1 LKLTNR
7 QITGITY
14 LAIVLAILV
23 ILLLSQQ
30 WITTTFIPYL
40 QYLYEYTAFLAIVF
54 LNYLDQYLIWG
65 TFIILSVIA
74 TIVRLIR
81 IYPQE
86 REEPEKLIAKGRV
99 YMWWSQVS
107 NWDEGMYFRW
117 QFSQR
122 FAPLLLDTLSRG
134 MGLSMNQGKNML
146 ENDDLEAPDIVL
158 EYLKAAYNKRILD
171 YFSTERVI
179 IEKPIGLNIN
189 SHQLLDKIEITK
201 Q

>member
-1 LKLTNR
+1 MKLTNR

-14 LAIVLAILV
+14 LVIVLALLMV
-23 ILLLSQQ
+23 LLLSQQ
-30 WITTTFIPYL
+30 WITETFIPYL
-40 QYLYEYTAFLAIVF
+40 QYLYEYTAYLAIVF

-65 TFIILSVIA
+65 TFIILSIIA

-81 IYPQE
+81 IYPQH
-86 REEPEKLIAKGRV
+86 REQPETLTAKGRV
-99 YMWWSQVS
+99 YTWWSQVS

-134 MGLSMNQGKNML
+134 MGLDVKQGKSML
-146 ENDDLEAPDIVL
+146 DNDDLEAPEIVL

-179 IEKPIGLNIN
+179 IEKPIGLNIEP
-189 SHQLLDKIEITK
+189 HQLLDKIEVNT